1 MIHSLHSCK
10 PASTLATR
18 RTSAP
23 ARRASLLALA
33 VGLAISA
40 GAQAVNTVRTADGDW
55 YDASSWTAGVPN
67 DTNST
72 NYAYID
78 GYTVGLTT
86 ADTKSWH
93 VYLGSS
99 ADAVLD
105 ISGVGGLTTATA
117 TLGVAAGHKG
127 IAIVHGADASWRIN
141 YDIGVGHE
149 GSGELSVLGGAYLYT
164 KNAWVGSMP
173 GSDGFVMADGAGSLW
188 EADTIYVGNAG
199 TGRVQISNGG
209 KVNSSQMLIGN
220 VANSDG
226 LLQVAQAGSEL
237 TTGSLGVGVH
247 GQGEMMVMG
256 GAVVSSD
263 SAVVGD
269 AGGTGTA
276 TVNNIAS
283 RWYNNGLLTV
293 GRGGTGALS
302 VYNGA
307 GVYSSGLVMADQGG
321 TATLTIGSDGGMNT
335 TGAQTVIGRNGHATA
350 NISSRF
356 FASDVTLGEAAGS
369 QGLVQLSGA
378 GGEWISDSL
387 ALGDAGLGR
396 FTVSDGASATIN
408 GSIQLASAAGSEGR
422 LVVSNN
428 GVLAVGDTTSLLT
441 SISTGAGTGDLELS
455 GGVLRNPGW
464 LTVSSDMRVT
474 SDSQLDAIGNLDIQ
488 GNISGSGGLAKTGAG
503 VLMLKGDNTFM
514 GDLTINQGT
523 LSLAGNQAAGN
534 GRVTFADGTSLGLV
548 NMTTLANSVRLLGT
562 TDVHIAGSD
571 SVTFA
576 GGVSG
581 AANTVLEKHDSGELV
596 LGSTPFAGQVRV
608 LGGTVRAVGNA
619 LPTGNIDI
627 GSAGT
632 FQTDTTRVLTY
643 AGQLSG
649 SGVLRQGRHYLA
661 LTGDSSAFSGTAWV
675 SEGQLE
681 VDGLLGGQ
689 VKLDQGAWLTGRGSV
704 GGVQLLSGSVLSP
717 GSATAGGIGQLQVK
731 GDLAFDSSSQYR
743 VDVSANG
750 ISDHTLVTGTA
761 TLGNAS
767 TLAVAAEGDW
777 QASTRYTVLTANGG
791 VAGVFTGASSTLAF
805 LAPTLDYDANHVYL
819 TMQRNDIAMPDI
831 ELAFPDVVVNDN
843 QKAVAGA
850 VEALGN
856 GNAVHDAVV
865 RLDVADVVPAFD
877 SLSGEIHAASR
888 GALLQNRFLHDGID
902 RHLDGA
908 AMAGQIVPGVRAWVA
923 GSSSQRRTDAS
934 AQNAGLRSSQH
945 GLMAGAGWM
954 FGDALELGVAA
965 GQQQLVSRLAQRDA
979 RAETDSTEYGVYG
992 QYRWQGLSLRAGVSR
1007 ADYRTDST
1015 RTAQVG
1021 STLSEGLAAR
1031 EDATGTTAFLRA
1043 GWTFGGPRLQLTP
1056 ELELAQVRLRS
1067 DGSQEHGGHSA
1078 LQLDGETARY
1088 RTGLAALR
1096 ADWDISGGQR
1106 DRAALTA
1113 RVGWQVAGGDRLP
1126 QATARFIEGA
1136 QDFSIAAAPLARRSA
1151 LAQLGVAVSPT
1162 DTSRLSLQMQGQRGD
1177 GQRDVGAQLDLSVA
1191 F

>member
-1 MIHSLHSCK
+1 MIHSFQGL
-10 PASTLATR
+10 PAVTLARR
-18 RTSAP
+18 RTSAT

-33 VGLAISA
+33 VGLAIST
-40 GAQAVNTVRTADGDW
+40 GAQAVNTVRIGDGDW
-55 YDASSWTAGVPN
+55 YSASLWSAGVPN
-67 DTNST
+67 DTNSD

-78 GYTVGLTT
+78 GHTVNLAT

-93 VYLGSS
+93 VYLGTS
-99 ADAVLD
+99 ADAVFG

-117 TLGVAAGHKG
+117 TLGVNAGHKG
-127 IAIVHGADASWRIN
+127 IAIVQGTDASWKIN
-141 YDIGVGHE
+141 YDIGVGHN

-164 KNAWVGSMP
+164 KNAWVGSMA
-173 GSDGFVMADGAGSLW
+173 GSDGFVMTDGVGSLW

-209 KVNSSQMLIGN
+209 RVNSSQMLIGN
-220 VANSDG
+220 VTNSEG
-226 LLQVAQAGSEL
+226 LLQVAQAGSQL
-237 TTGSLGVGVH
+237 TTGSLRVGVH

-263 SAVVGD
+263 SATVGD
-269 AGGTGTA
+269 VGGTGTV
-276 TVNNIAS
+276 TVNNTAS

-293 GRGGTGALS
+293 GRGGAGELS

-307 GVYSSGLVMADQGG
+307 GVYSNGLVMAEQGG
-321 TATLTIGSDGGMNT
+321 TATLTIGNDGGMNT
-335 TGAQTVIGRNGHATA
+335 TGGQTVIGRNGHATA
-350 NISSRF
+350 TISSRF
-356 FASDVTLGEAAGS
+356 FASNVILGEAAGS
-369 QGLVQLSGA
+369 QGLVQLSGPD
-378 GGEWISDSL
+378 GEWISDAL
-387 ALGDAGLGR
+387 TLGDAGLGR
-396 FTVSDGASATIN
+396 FGVSDGASATVT
-408 GSIQLASAAGSEGR
+408 GSIQLASAAGSEGK
-422 LVVSNN
+422 LVVSNH
-428 GVLAVGDTTSLLT
+428 GVLVVGDSTSLLN
-441 SISTGAGTGDLELS
+441 SISTGTGSGELQLA

-474 SDSQLDAIGNLDIQ
+474 SNSQLDAIGNLDIQ
-488 GNISGSGGLAKTGAG
+488 GNIRGSGGLAKTGTG
-503 VLMLKGDNTFM
+503 VLMLKGDNAFA
-514 GDLTINQGT
+514 GDLTISQGT
-523 LSLAGNQAAGN
+523 LSLGGNQAAGN
-534 GRVTFADGTSLGLV
+534 GRLIFADGTSLGMA

-581 AANTVLEKHDSGELV
+581 TASTVLEKHGSGELV
-596 LGSTPFAGQVRV
+596 LSSTPFAGQVRV
-608 LGGTVRAVGNA
+608 AGGTVRAVGNA
-619 LPTGNIDI
+619 LPTGNIEI
-627 GSAGT
+627 SSAGT

-661 LTGDSSAFSGTAWV
+661 LTGDSSTFSGTAWV

-681 VDGLLGGQ
+681 VEGLLGGQ

-717 GSATAGGIGQLQVK
+717 GSATTGGIGQLQIK
-731 GDLAFDSSSQYR
+731 GDLSFDSSSQYR

-750 ISDHTLVTGTA
+750 LSDHALVSGLA

-767 TLAVAAEGDW
+767 TLAVATDGDW

-791 VAGVFTGASSTLAF
+791 VSGVFSGAASTLAF
-805 LAPTLDYDANHVYL
+805 LDPALEYDANHVYL
-819 TMQRNDIAMPDI
+819 TMRRNNVAMPDI
-831 ELAFPDVVVNDN
+831 ELAFPDVVVNPN

-850 VEALGN
+850 VEALGS
-856 GNAVHDAVV
+856 GNQVYDAVV

-877 SLSGEIHAASR
+877 SLSGEIHAANR

-908 AMAGQIVPGVRAWVA
+908 AMAGQIAPGVRAWVA

-965 GQQQLVSRLAQRDA
+965 GQQQQVSRLAQRDA

-1043 GWTFGGPRLQLTP
+1043 GWSFGGPRLQLTP
-1056 ELELAQVRLRS
+1056 ELELAQVRLHS
-1067 DGSQEHGGHSA
+1067 DGAQERGGHSA
-1078 LQLDGETARY
+1078 LQLDGETAHY

-1096 ADWDISGGQR
+1096 ADWDMSGGQR

-1113 RVGWQVAGGDRLP
+1113 RVGWQAAGGDRLP
-1126 QATARFIEGA
+1126 QVAARFVEGT
-1136 QDFSIAAAPLARRSA
+1136 QDFGIAAAPLARRSV

-1162 DTSRLSLQMQGQRGD
+1162 DNSRLSLQMQGQRGD
-1177 GQRDVGAQLDLSVA
+1177 GQREVGAQLDLSVV